1 MISTELLNIFSIMLF
16 FYHFAKAKQQLHGIF
31 FVIVDKWSIF
41 AHLFDYLDGLF
52 LVFIQLYHQAL
63 LPILP

>member
-1 MISTELLNIFSIMLF
+1 MLS

-52 LVFIQLYHQAL
+52 LVFIQLYPQAL